1 MFTLFKAAAPRVSR
15 FAAAKQGVA
24 AVEFSLILVPF
35 MLLIVGVAEI
45 AMIGFAQSSLDF
57 AVNETARDIR
67 TGEAQMSNK
76 NQSEIENVLCSEM
89 GNFLGIDCAGA
100 LYLDVQ
106 RFDSFVDAA
115 AVQNPI
121 VDNAFQTGAF
131 GYQPGAP
138 SDIVV
143 VRAFYRW
150 QTLTPMFQDVFK
162 NVANGDRILASSMM
176 FRNEPYQ

>member
-1 MFTLFKAAAPRVSR
+1 MYKLFKSIAPRFTR
-15 FAAAKQGVA
+15 FAKAKRGVA
-24 AVEFSLILVPF
+24 AVEFALVIVPF
-35 MLLIVGVAEI
+35 MMLTVGVAEI

-57 AVNETARDIR
+57 AVNETARQIR
-67 TGEAQMSNK
+67 TGQAQMGNL
-76 NQSEIENVLCSEM
+76 NQTEIEDRLCGEM
-89 GNFLGIDCAGA
+89 GNFLGVDCAGS

-106 RFDSFVDAA
+106 RFDSFLEAA
-115 AVQNPI
+115 AVDTPI
-121 VDNAFQTGAF
+121 VDDAFQTGGF

-138 SDIVV
+138 SDIVI

-150 QTLTPMFQDVFK
+150 QTLTPMFEEVFK

>member
-1 MFTLFKAAAPRVSR
+1 MSTLLKSVTQKALR
-15 FAAAKQGVA
+15 FAAAKRGVA

-35 MLLIVGVAEI
+35 MLLMVGVAEV

-67 TGEAQMSNK
+67 TGEAQLSDA
-76 NQSEIENVLCSEM
+76 NQSDIEDKLCEEM
-89 GNFLGIDCAGA
+89 GNFLGIDCAGS

-115 AVQNPI
+115 AVDDPI
-121 VDNAFQTGAF
+121 QDNAFQTAGF

-150 QTLTPMFQDVFK
+150 RTLTPMFQDVFK
-162 NVANGDRILASSMM
+162 NVANGDRVLASSMM